1 MVLRRIQSKIYSILH
16 PAPSAPSGLQQNHRS
31 LDAAALAAVERSIR
45 KNYHRGWRS
54 EASYTPS
61 AYQADLVDHLH
72 NRIKDDRARIVPWLN
87 NVRPL
92 NGLRV
97 LELGCGTGSSTVAI
111 AEQGAKITGIDI
123 DEDAL
128 LVARDRCAAYKVD
141 ASFESVN
148 GCDLLK
154 KFGSEK
160 FDLIVYFACLEH
172 MTIPERLQSLQQAW
186 TMLPQKGLLAIVET
200 PNRLW
205 YYDEHTAR
213 LPFFHWLPD
222 ELAFAYSRF
231 SKRDNFKDLYK
242 IYDEDSK
249 MHFLRRGRGMS
260 FHEIDLAIAPIDTLS
275 IASAL
280 SDSRRL
286 ARWTSLDNRTYK
298 STMQKLFPGIHSGFL
313 DEYLDI
319 VLVKD

>member
-1 MVLRRIQSKIYSILH
+1 
-16 PAPSAPSGLQQNHRS
+16 
-31 LDAAALAAVERSIR
+31 
-45 KNYHRGWRS
+45 
-54 EASYTPS
+54 
-61 AYQADLVDHLH
+61 
-72 NRIKDDRARIVPWLN
+72 
-87 NVRPL
+87 
-92 NGLRV
+92 
-97 LELGCGTGSSTVAI
+97 
-111 AEQGAKITGIDI
+111 
-123 DEDAL
+123 
-128 LVARDRCAAYKVD
+128 
-141 ASFESVN
+141 
-148 GCDLLK
+148 
-154 KFGSEK
+154 
-160 FDLIVYFACLEH
+160 
-172 MTIPERLQSLQQAW
+172 
-186 TMLPQKGLLAIVET
+186 MLPQKGLLAIVET

-242 IYDEDSK
+242 VYDEDSK